1 MSRMLHSP
9 PPSSASGTADSGM
22 NLGSV
27 VMMVRPAADWGS
39 SSRARSFASSGPMAG
54 STSFSINCLMRVL
67 LPVRTGPTTPM
78 RMSPPV
84 RAPISRQT
92 AACSIRS
99 CFAKMLSPL
108 FPFESHLEEI
118 YATAGEISTMQ
129 SSASPSKSYF
139 IQKNPKKLQK
149 SVDKAVSSEYNI
161 SCRRCFGREATDDDR
176 V

>member
-1 MSRMLHSP
+1 
-9 PPSSASGTADSGM
+9 
-22 NLGSV
+22 
-27 VMMVRPAADWGS
+27 
-39 SSRARSFASSGPMAG
+39 
-54 STSFSINCLMRVL
+54 
-67 LPVRTGPTTPM
+67 
-78 RMSPPV
+78 
-84 RAPISRQT
+84 
-92 AACSIRS
+92 
-99 CFAKMLSPL
+99 MLSPL

-118 YATAGEISTMQ
+118 YATAGGISTMQ